1 MANSN
6 QQTQV
11 TEGEPKS
18 QGRPITWRDYYEL
31 TKPKVV
37 YLLVFTAVVGMFLAN
52 DVEQSWFPPLNAL
65 IFGTLGIAFASGAA
79 AVVNHVVDAR
89 IDTMMARTMQRPV
102 AQGRVKPRNAVIFS
116 AVLAVV
122 AMGMLWFL
130 VNPLTAVLTLGGL
143 VGYAFIYT
151 MFLKR
156 ATPQNIV
163 IGGLSGAIPPLLG
176 WTSVTGSADPHA
188 WLLVLIIFTWTPP
201 HFWALSIHRI
211 EDYSKAEI
219 PMLPVTHGE
228 DFTKTSIVLYTVL
241 LILSTLLPY
250 LTHMS
255 GIIYLIGA
263 VGLGL
268 WFLYYTVVL
277 KYREREGIA
286 MKTFGVSIGYLT
298 FLFAFLLIDHYIDPF
313 INF

>member
-6 QQTQV
+6 QQTQA
-11 TEGEPKS
+11 TEGAPKS

-52 DVEQSWFPPLNAL
+52 DVTQSWFPPLNAL

-116 AVLAVV
+116 TILAAV
-122 AMGMLWFL
+122 AMAMLWFL

-211 EDYSKAEI
+211 EDYAKAEI

-255 GIIYLIGA
+255 GIIYLVGA
-263 VGLGL
+263 IGLGL

-277 KYREREGIA
+277 KYRERDGIA

-298 FLFAFLLIDHYIDPF
+298 FLFAFLLIDHYVDPF

>member
-1 MANSN
+1 MI
-6 QQTQV
+6 
-11 TEGEPKS
+11 EKS
-18 QGRPITWRDYYEL
+18 YKINRPVTWRDYYEL

-37 YLLVFTAVVGMFLAN
+37 YLLVFTAIVGMFLAN
-52 DVEQSWFPPLNAL
+52 DVRTSWLPPLSAL
-65 IFGTLGIAFASGAA
+65 LWGTIGIAFAAGAA

-89 IDTMMARTMQRPV
+89 IDTIMARTMQRPV
-102 AQGRVKPRNAVIFS
+102 AQGRVEPKK
-116 AVLAVV
+116 AVLFAIVLALI
-122 AMGMLWFL
+122 AMGLLWFL

-176 WTSVTGSADPHA
+176 WTSVTGSADPYA

-211 EDYSKAEI
+211 EDYAKAEI

-228 DFTKTSIVLYTVL
+228 EFTKTSILLYCIL

-250 LTHMS
+250 LTGMS
-255 GIIYLIGA
+255 GLIYLIGA
-263 VGLGL
+263 IGLGL
-268 WFLYYTVVL
+268 WFLYYCMVL
-277 KYREREGIA
+277 KYKETEGVA

-298 FLFAFLLIDHYIDPF
+298 FLFLFLLVDHYLKPF
-313 INF
+313 VSF

>member
-1 MANSN
+1 MSESVK
-6 QQTQV
+6 QY
-11 TEGEPKS
+11 KID
-18 QGRPITWRDYYEL
+18 RPVTWRDYYEM

-37 YLLVFTAVVGMFLAN
+37 YLLVFTAIVGMFLAN
-52 DVEQSWFPPLNAL
+52 DTEISWLPPWGAL
-65 IFGTLGIAFASGAA
+65 VFGTLGIGLASGAA

-89 IDTMMARTMQRPV
+89 IDTIMARTMQRPV
-102 AQGRVKPRNAVIFS
+102 AQGRVEPKKAVIF
-116 AVLAVV
+116 ATVLAVV
-122 AMGMLWFL
+122 AMAMLWFL

-176 WTSVTGSADPHA
+176 WTAVTASADPHA

-211 EDYSKAEI
+211 EDYAKAEI

-228 DFTKTSIVLYTVL
+228 EFTKTSILLYCIL

-263 VGLGL
+263 LLLGF
-268 WFLYYTVVL
+268 WFLYYCVVL
-277 KYREREGIA
+277 KYREREGVA

-298 FLFAFLLIDHYIDPF
+298 LLFLVLLVDHYLKPYIGF
-313 INF
+313 

>member
-1 MANSN
+1 
-6 QQTQV
+6 
-11 TEGEPKS
+11 
-18 QGRPITWRDYYEL
+18 
-31 TKPKVV
+31 
-37 YLLVFTAVVGMFLAN
+37 
-52 DVEQSWFPPLNAL
+52 
-65 IFGTLGIAFASGAA
+65 
-79 AVVNHVVDAR
+79 
-89 IDTMMARTMQRPV
+89 
-102 AQGRVKPRNAVIFS
+102 
-116 AVLAVV
+116 
-122 AMGMLWFL
+122 MLWFL

-143 VGYAFIYT
+143 VGYAFVYT

-211 EDYSKAEI
+211 EDYAKAEI

-263 VGLGL
+263 VALGL
-268 WFLYYTVVL
+268 WFLYYTMVL
-277 KYREREGIA
+277 KYREKEGIA

-298 FLFAFLLIDHYIDPF
+298 LLFAVLLVDHYVDPF
-313 INF
+313 I